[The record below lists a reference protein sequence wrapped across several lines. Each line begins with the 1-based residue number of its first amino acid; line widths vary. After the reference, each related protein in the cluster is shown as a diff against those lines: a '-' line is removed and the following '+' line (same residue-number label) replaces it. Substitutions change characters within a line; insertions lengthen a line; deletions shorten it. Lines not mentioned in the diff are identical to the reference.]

1 MASKEQDKG
10 KIGKGKKITVRG
22 VVRDVQATPIE
33 GVRIYSV
40 GNEKELAVTNKKGE
54 YVLKQ
59 VAADDVLIV
68 SKAGHES
75 RSRPMEGETVWNCH
89 LYTSEATE

>member
-59 VAADDVLIV
+59 VAADDVLIF
-68 SKAGHES
+68 SKAGHVS
-75 RSRPMEGETVWNCH
+75 RRMPMDGHPVLNVR
-89 LYTSEATE
+89 L

>member
-33 GVRIYSV
+33 GGRFYSV

-59 VAADDVLIV
+59 VAADYVLIF
-68 SKAGHES
+68 SKAGHVS
-75 RSRPMEGETVWNCH
+75 RRMPMEGHPVLNVR
-89 LYTSEATE
+89 L

>member
-40 GNEKELAVTNKKGE
+40 GNEKELAVTNKKG
-54 YVLKQ
+54 
-59 VAADDVLIV
+59 DDVLIF
-68 SKAGHES
+68 SKAGHVS
-75 RSRPMEGETVWNCH
+75 RRMPMEGHPVLNVR
-89 LYTSEATE
+89 L